1 MYNIHIL
8 YNYTTLRYVYMYHI
22 CIQLYYMYAY
32 VRMWFYLKGLSEI
45 RTVVYAYYT
54 VPLKGNV
61 ALARHSM
68 LEARKLDTL
77 YSC

>member
-1 MYNIHIL
+1 MHGIHVFDR
-8 YNYTTLRYVYMYHI
+8 NV
-22 CIQLYYMYAY
+22 
-32 VRMWFYLKGLSEI
+32 WFTNCL
-45 RTVVYAYYT
+45 AT
-54 VPLKGNV
+54 VPLKGKV